1 MRRSYNFI
9 YPVSFAVIVAFGM
22 IVGTK
27 MIGGDTFGR
36 QETSQESNE
45 KFEQILSYIESSYV
59 DSVNEDRL
67 TESAIKGMLDQLDP
81 HSNYIPAKR
90 LEQMNSELQG
100 NFEGIGIEFNI
111 LRDTIIVVSPIEG
124 GPSEKLG
131 IQSGDKIIKVEG
143 DNVAGIGINNQDVVD
158 MLRGQK
164 GTKVDVTIK
173 RGGIAEPMQ
182 FTITRDKIP
191 IHSVRASYMINDNIG
206 FIKINRFSGNT
217 TREFNEAITNLTEN
231 GLQHLILDLRGNPGG
246 YLKAA
251 IRMADQFL
259 KDDKMIVYT
268 EGRSR
273 PKEVYNATS
282 RGDLKNGKLV
292 VLINEGS
299 ASASEIVAG
308 AIQDHDRG
316 LLIGRRSF
324 GKGLVQE
331 PKKLPDGSSLRLTV
345 ARYYTP
351 TGRSIQKPYNEG
363 VKAYRKDIINRF
375 KQGEFIHKDSI
386 DFADS
391 LKYKTPNGRTVYG
404 GGGIMPDIFV
414 PIDTLANQSE
424 YFDKL
429 RRNGLI
435 NRFALNF
442 VDQYRGE
449 IKENYPDKSSFLS
462 DFRVKGPVFRKFI
475 NFTEENGIDYG
486 YDKMEPIKADV
497 IAQIK
502 ALIGR
507 QFWEGD
513 IYYQASFKTD
523 DSYNKAI
530 EVIKDN
536 TFEKRSLNA
545 GNVQ

>member
-9 YPVSFAVIVAFGM
+9 YPVFFAIVVAFGM

-27 MIGGDTFGR
+27 MNGGDTFGKDKTSE
-36 QETSQESNE
+36 ETDQ
-45 KFEQILSYIESSYV
+45 KFERILSYIESSYV
-59 DSVNEDRL
+59 DSVDKDRL
-67 TESAIKGMLDQLDP
+67 KESAIQGVLDKLDP

-90 LEQMNSELQG
+90 LEQMNSELEG

-111 LRDTIIVVSPIEG
+111 LKDTITVVSPIEG

-131 IQSGDKIIKVEG
+131 IQSGDKIIKVED
-143 DNVAGIGINNQDVVD
+143 DNVAGVGINNQDVVD

-173 RGGIAEPMQ
+173 RDGIEEPMN

-191 IHSVRASYMINDNIG
+191 IHSVRASYMIDDKIG
-206 FIKINRFSGNT
+206 FVKINRFSGNT
-217 TREFNEAITNLTEN
+217 TQEFHEAINNLKEN
-231 GLQHLILDLRGNPGG
+231 GLQHLILDLRNNPGG

-251 IRMADQFL
+251 TQMADQFL
-259 KDDKMIVYT
+259 RDDKMIVYT
-268 EGRSR
+268 KGRSR
-273 PKEVYNATS
+273 KKEVYNASS
-282 RGDLKNGKLV
+282 RGKLKDGKLV

-308 AIQDHDRG
+308 AVQDHDRG

-331 PKKLPDGSSLRLTV
+331 PKKLPDGSSIRLTV

-351 TGRSIQKPYNEG
+351 TGRSIQKPYEKG
-363 VKAYRKDIINRF
+363 IKAYRKEVINRF

-386 DFADS
+386 EFADS
-391 LKYKTPNGRTVYG
+391 LKYETPNGRNVYG

-414 PIDTLANQSE
+414 PIDTVVSQSN
-424 YFDKL
+424 YFDKI
-429 RRNGLI
+429 RRKGLI

-449 IKENYPDKSSFLS
+449 IKENYPSKSTFLSSF
-462 DFRVKGPVFRKFI
+462 RVEGPVFRKFI
-475 NFTEENGIDYG
+475 NFTEENGVDYR
-486 YDKMEPIKADV
+486 YDKMEPIKEEVKAR
-497 IAQIK
+497 IK

-513 IYYQASFKTD
+513 VFYQVNLKTD
-523 DSYNKAI
+523 DSYKKAI
-530 EVIKDN
+530 EVIRDG
-536 TFEKRSLNA
+536 TFEKRGLEHYK
-545 GNVQ
+545 VQ